1 MTKGF
6 LSVEEKLHSC
16 CGIFSARFA
25 ESTVMLT
32 IVKHYAVLSDVP
44 WQDGLSESA
53 AGKVV
58 YRPVRCDGFFLR
70 MPYGA
75 GRRFRN
81 FGMLE
86 CMSDRAGVA
95 NLRFFAKAET
105 SPPCALHRAP
115 GISASGKVSVK
126 QAPPPG

>member
-1 MTKGF
+1 MTIGF
-6 LSVEEKLHSC
+6 LSVEEKLHS
-16 CGIFSARFA
+16 GSAIFFARFA

-32 IVKHYAVLSDVP
+32 IVKHYAVLPDVS
-44 WQDGLSESA
+44 WQDEQSKSA

-75 GRRFRN
+75 GRKFRY

-86 CMSDRAGVA
+86 CMSNRADA
-95 NLRFFAKAET
+95 TNLCFFAKAET
-105 SPPCALHRAP
+105 SPPCSLHRAP
-115 GISASGKVSVK
+115 GISASGKFSVK